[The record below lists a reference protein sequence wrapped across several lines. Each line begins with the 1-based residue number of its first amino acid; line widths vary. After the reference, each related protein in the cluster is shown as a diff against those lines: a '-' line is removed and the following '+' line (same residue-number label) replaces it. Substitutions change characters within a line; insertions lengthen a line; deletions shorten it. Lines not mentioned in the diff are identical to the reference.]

1 MEAGLQDGRAE
12 DLTDAPGLVSAV
24 DLFHNALSKAR
35 MPGIRMEVAMSFTH
49 ANIVSI
55 LVAAVAAWIF
65 GGIYYTG
72 LGKWWMAAQG
82 KTLEQCKA
90 EQASKSA
97 VANGG
102 AFVLVFLAE
111 IIMAW
116 VLYGILVAS
125 QHVHRARRP
134 HIRRLCWLGFVL
146 TTIASNN
153 AFSTA
158 RPCLTVIDS
167 VAWLGALLII
177 GAILGGFGP

>member
-1 MEAGLQDGRAE
+1 MPGVRMEAL
-12 DLTDAPGLVSAV
+12 
-24 DLFHNALSKAR
+24 
-35 MPGIRMEVAMSFTH
+35 MSFTH

-65 GGIYYTG
+65 GGIYYTS

-82 KTLEQCKA
+82 KTVEQCKA

-97 VANGG
+97 VAM
-102 AFVLVFLAE
+102 AAPFVLVFLAE

-116 VLYGILVAS
+116 VLYGILV
-125 QHVHRARRP
+125 HLNMFTVRAGL
-134 HIRRLCWLGFVL
+134 ISGALCWLGFVV

-153 AFSTA
+153 AFSNRKA
-158 RPCLTVIDS
+158 MLSVIDS

-177 GAILGGFGP
+177 GAILGGFGR

>member
-1 MEAGLQDGRAE
+1 
-12 DLTDAPGLVSAV
+12 
-24 DLFHNALSKAR
+24 
-35 MPGIRMEVAMSFTH
+35 MSFTH

-97 VANGG
+97 VAM
-102 AFVLVFLAE
+102 AAPFVLVFLAE

-116 VLYGILVAS
+116 VLYGILV
-125 QHVHRARRP
+125 HLNMFTIRAGA
-134 HIRRLCWLGFVL
+134 ISAAFCWLGFVL
-146 TTIASNN
+146 TTAVANN
-153 AFSTA
+153 AFA
-158 RPCLTVIDS
+158 GRRPMLTIIDS
-167 VAWLGALLII
+167 GAWLGAMLIM
-177 GAILGGFGP
+177 GAVLGWFGR